1 MKNYNIEFYD
11 LDIEYPVNWKFW
23 EEIPA
28 FFVLLICNIFYWK
41 KSFKKETY
49 ERTKKAFIDFNFKK
63 NISFQEYEEAK
74 DRLASNYSCFKHY
87 YERAEKITSYDFK
100 KKVDWIIKKV
110 YKNLKPRISAK
121 NRLNIQCDF
130 YKNCYEILYD
140 KLIINNYSIKNKEN
154 KKTEHPKLLTYIS
167 PYKEEKGELYNME
180 ISRTFSKELKKMFK
194 DVELY
199 DKFNFYKLKDYGVLY
214 NVELSFKKRVKTD
227 IILRILVLRD
237 KKIIHLKNNKDIVNV
252 VDEILNEK
260 VSETYISKIL
270 GRYSKNNLST
280 KDLAT
285 VKAIDKF
292 IKINLEIK

>member
-49 ERTKKAFIDFNFKK
+49 ERTKKAFIDFNLKE

-140 KLIINNYSIKNKEN
+140 KLIINSYSIKN
-154 KKTEHPKLLTYIS
+154 KKTEHPKLLTNIS
-167 PYKEEKGELYNME
+167 PYEEEKGELYNME
-180 ISRTFSKELKKMFK
+180 ISLTFSEELKKMFK

-227 IILRILVLRD
+227 IILLILVLRD
-237 KKIIHLKNNKDIVNV
+237 KKIIQLKNNKDIVNV
-252 VDEILNEK
+252 VDEILNKK

-270 GRYSKNNLST
+270 GRYSKNNLSNNDLVT
-280 KDLAT
+280 IKD
-285 VKAIDKF
+285 INDF